1 MSKWDKLITRICNL
15 SKDLRFDELRK
26 VLESYGYEMNAPR
39 NGSSHYT
46 FRKARVYANYN
57 TKARTNQESICRNGK
72 ADCRKRG
79 EE

>member
-26 VLESYGYEMNAPR
+26 VLESYGYEMNAPL
-39 NGSSHYT
+39 Y
-46 FRKARVYANYN
+46 FQKARVYANYN

>member
-1 MSKWDKLITRICNL
+1 MHQEVEAVITR
-15 SKDLRFDELRK
+15 S
-26 VLESYGYEMNAPR
+26 ES
-39 NGSSHYT
+39 
-46 FRKARVYANYN
+46 RVYANYN